1 MHTVHIDAGH
11 TYCAY
16 STFTHTNCT
25 FINTYCTY
33 LHTYI
38 HTYIHTLQQ
47 QKVSAERGKALA
59 GEFGIKF
66 FETSAKLNTNVDE
79 AFMAIAKVRL
89 IYIHTYIHTFVHTV
103 HKLSHTYKHTYI
115 QT

>member
-38 HTYIHTLQQ
+38 HTYITTTESVCREGQGSGWRVRHQVLRNFRQ
-47 QKVSAERGKALA
+47 VEHERGRGLH
-59 GEFGIKF
+59 GH
-66 FETSAKLNTNVDE
+66 
-79 AFMAIAKVRL
+79 R
-89 IYIHTYIHTFVHTV
+89 
-103 HKLSHTYKHTYI
+103 
-115 QT
+115 